1 VWLIASSAGLLLG
14 GLAALSGND
23 LLFSPLSLMLI
34 AGWLVTFAAAIV
46 WRCGAVVVALA
57 LVLPIA
63 LLAAMLVDGP
73 ATVRAVASQEQ
84 LAEAYVEVRAGREV
98 DHVGFY
104 RVTESWI
111 DDSGCAVFV
120 THTLL
125 LVDDS
130 GVAYC
135 PDGLT
140 PTSSTLEPLFGPLH
154 SYSIVR

>member
-14 GLAALSGND
+14 GLAAVSGED
-23 LLFSPLSLMLI
+23 LLFSRLSPMLI
-34 AGWLVTFAAAIV
+34 AGWWVTLAAAIA
-46 WRCGAVVVALA
+46 WRSGAVVVALA
-57 LVLPIA
+57 WALPIA

-73 ATVRAVASQEQ
+73 ATVRAMASQEQ
-84 LAEAYVEVRAGREV
+84 LAQAYIEVRAGREV

-120 THTLL
+120 THSLFL
-125 LVDDS
+125 DDS

-140 PTSSTLEPLFGPLH
+140 PASSAFEPLFGPLYR
-154 SYSIVR
+154 YSIVR